1 MTSICRFSFALAT
14 SSHRAVSTRATAG
27 LRTGWTNQCP
37 PRDQY
42 GAAGDLMV
50 PLRTPRRPLTCDFR
64 CAPGRNRTCDSRF
77 RNQMQPPLPTCE
89 NTLNWAGDQAIHSR
103 QDSSVTRRFP
113 VFRGTTAG
121 PTHRRL
127 HTTTRDPAS
136 RLLRHPR
143 GLGCLDPLRM
153 PISLGGSWEGDPADP
168 GSPLNRL

>member
-1 MTSICRFSFALAT
+1 MTSICRFSFTLAT

-77 RNQMQPPLPTCE
+77 RNQMRALLLPAQIALTWLVARNFVLLSNPPLLYVSLPF
-89 NTLNWAGDQAIHSR
+89 AGPR
-103 QDSSVTRRFP
+103 RGRCGWRKSVT
-113 VFRGTTAG
+113 
-121 PTHRRL
+121 
-127 HTTTRDPAS
+127 S
-136 RLLRHPR
+136 RIGAYWRSLRARSLRKFGIWRHPSPAAALR
-143 GLGCLDPLRM
+143 PSQGQPLA
-153 PISLGGSWEGDPADP
+153 P
-168 GSPLNRL
+168 